1 MVAERKED
9 SEAAVQSE
17 QERSQKQHYDVSC
30 IMSYLEIQS
39 HFMSADGLA
48 AGLVFKFLLIS
59 RNLILI

>member
-30 IMSYLEIQS
+30 IMSYLEILQS
-39 HFMSADGLA
+39 HFMSADTG
-48 AGLVFKFLLIS
+48 
-59 RNLILI
+59 